1 MLRPSVVAFVLV
13 AFVTPAAGQTSPTT
27 PAPAKAPFVFE
38 AGLQELRPLVHRCAA
53 YLQRNILLDP
63 RELQLVQ
70 GNARR
75 QGGAQA
81 PQEAT
86 EGLTI
91 ELQSPVVTDRDGC
104 EELLQG
110 LLWTQGL
117 AIVPLDEAKGVYEVL
132 AMAGQRAREITQR
145 APNRTVAE
153 VLARP
158 RLRSWVT
165 VAMPLKHIN
174 ATIATN
180 ALRPFFAS
188 TSGPSQVLTLGNVGS
203 SSTILMC
210 GPQDTVASAI
220 AVLQAADTDQGQAA
234 AEQNTLLERLAKRVA
249 ELESR
254 LAAVD
259 GKRPPA
265 PAPEKKGDE
274 APADKEAR

>member
-1 MLRPSVVAFVLV
+1 MLRPSAVAFPLV
-13 AFVTPAAGQTSPTT
+13 ALVTLSALVAQTPPAP
-27 PAPAKAPFVFE
+27 PPAKAPFVFE
-38 AGLQELRPLVHRCAA
+38 AGEQELRPLVNRCAV
-53 YLQRNILLDP
+53 YLQRNILMDP
-63 RELQLVQ
+63 RELQVVQ

-81 PQEAT
+81 PQEAA

-110 LLWTQGL
+110 LLWTHGL
-117 AIVPLDEAKGVYEVL
+117 ALVPVDEAKGVYEVL
-132 AMAGQRAREITQR
+132 AMAGQRAREITLR

-158 RLRSWVT
+158 RLRSCVT
-165 VAMPLKHIN
+165 VAMPLRHLN
-174 ATIATN
+174 ATYATN
-180 ALRPFFAS
+180 ALRPYYQGTGTHTS
-188 TSGPSQVLTLGNVGS
+188 TLVLGNVGS

-210 GPQDTVASAI
+210 GPQDTVANAV
-220 AVLQAADTDQGQAA
+220 AVLQAADDDQGEAA
-234 AEQNTLLERLAKRVA
+234 SEQNTLLERLAKRVA
-249 ELESR
+249 ELENR

-265 PAPEKKGDE
+265 PEKKGDE
-274 APADKEAR
+274 TPAETEAR